1 MTPEDA
7 LKILD
12 LATAPQSVGRLSR
25 VDYANIETAL
35 TTLREMIKVAQESE
49 DAPEQG

>member
-1 MTPEDA
+1 MTPEES

-12 LATAPQSVGRLSR
+12 LATLPQSVGRLSR

-35 TTLREMIKVAQESE
+35 TTLREAVSEKQE
-49 DAPEQG
+49 DATGEKTP